1 MSQSLPEQ
9 LRVLKV
15 VIAGT
20 VTSFRYPHFVQGV
33 QPTYEMPPP
42 STIYGL
48 ICAVTGNFEPPQ
60 AFEFGVHFT
69 YEAKFYDLEDIH
81 LDVPYRMAN
90 PFQRELLYNPV
101 LTLYLAPEHY
111 QGAFEHPYYPLALG
125 RSQDL
130 MTQID
135 PQSWEFDSQRKAP
148 DRSQVELVTLERAD
162 HAYFEHTLL
171 PAEYAPRFQRT
182 IAATMARYI
191 DQRRRATWR
200 QYAILKDRV
209 LYPNEDDAF
218 QATYEPVWVDPTA
231 PTYQGRARGV
241 VLHRFIG

>member
-1 MSQSLPEQ
+1 MSQLLPEQ
-9 LRVLKV
+9 IRVLKV

-48 ICAVTGNFEPPQ
+48 ICAVTGSFEPPET
-60 AFEFGVHFT
+60 FEFGVHFT
-69 YEAKFYDLEDIH
+69 YEAKFHDLEHIH

-101 LTLYLAPEHY
+101 LTLYLTPESY
-111 QGAFEHPYYPLALG
+111 RDAFERPYYPLALG

-130 MTQID
+130 MTRREID
-135 PQSWEFDSQRKAP
+135 
-148 DRSQVELVTLERAD
+148 VITLEQAD
-162 HAYFEHTLL
+162 SAYFEHTLL

-191 DQRRRATWR
+191 DQRRRATWG

-209 LYPNEDDAF
+209 TYPDEEDLF
-218 QATYEPVWVDPTA
+218 QAGYEPVWVDPTA
-231 PTYQGRARGV
+231 PTYQGLARGV
-241 VLHRFIG
+241 LLHRFV

>member
-1 MSQSLPEQ
+1 MSQFQ

-48 ICAVTGNFEPPQ
+48 ICAVTGEFEPPE

-69 YEAKFYDLEDIH
+69 YETKFHDLEHIH

-90 PFQRELLYNPV
+90 PFQRELLYNPA
-101 LTLYLAPEHY
+101 LTLYLAPERY
-111 QGAFEHPYYPLALG
+111 REAFERPYYPLALG

-130 MTQID
+130 MTRTLID
-135 PQSWEFDSQRKAP
+135 G
-148 DRSQVELVTLERAD
+148 VTLERAES
-162 HAYFEHTLL
+162 AYFEHTLL
-171 PAEYAPRFQRT
+171 PTEYAPRFQRT

-191 DQRRRATWR
+191 DQRRRPSWG

-209 LYPNEDDAF
+209 LYPDPEDFEVHA
-218 QATYEPVWVDPTA
+218 PVWVDPTA
-231 PTYQGRARGV
+231 PLYEGRPRGV
-241 VLHRFIG
+241 VLHRFV

>member
-1 MSQSLPEQ
+1 MSQSQ

-48 ICAVTGNFEPPQ
+48 ICAVTGEFEPPE

-69 YEAKFYDLEDIH
+69 YEAKFNDLEHIH

-101 LTLYLAPEHY
+101 LTLYLAPERY
-111 QGAFEHPYYPLALG
+111 REAFERPYYPLALG

-130 MTQID
+130 MTRRG
-135 PQSWEFDSQRKAP
+135 E
-148 DRSQVELVTLERAD
+148 VETVTLERAD
-162 HAYFEHTLL
+162 SAYFEHTLL

-191 DQRRRATWR
+191 DQRRRAAWG
-200 QYAILKDRV
+200 QYAILKERV
-209 LYPNEDDAF
+209 LYPDHEDSF
-218 QATYEPVWVDPTA
+218 RVGYEPVWVDPTA
-231 PTYQGRARGV
+231 PLYEGRARGV
-241 VLHRFIG
+241 VLHRFT